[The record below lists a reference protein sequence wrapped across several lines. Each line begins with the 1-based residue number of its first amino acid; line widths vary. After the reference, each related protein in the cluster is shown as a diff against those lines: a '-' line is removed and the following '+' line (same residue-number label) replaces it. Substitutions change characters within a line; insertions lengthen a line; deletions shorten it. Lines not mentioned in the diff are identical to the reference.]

1 MSLVVKV
8 LEESKFSSYI
18 KVEKEKMRVRCG
30 GHEHGEVGVL
40 TGSWYDIVLD
50 YQEDRFPHMFT

>member
-1 MSLVVKV
+1 VKV
-8 LEESKFSSYI
+8 LEESKFLSYI
-18 KVEKEKMRVRCG
+18 KVEKEKMGVWCG

-50 YQEDRFPHMFT
+50 YQEDRFSHMFT